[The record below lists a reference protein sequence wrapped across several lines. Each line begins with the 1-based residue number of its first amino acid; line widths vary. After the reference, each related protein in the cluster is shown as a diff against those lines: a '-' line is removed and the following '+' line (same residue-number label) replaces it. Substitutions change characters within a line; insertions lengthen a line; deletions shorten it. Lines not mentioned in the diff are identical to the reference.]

1 MTELTRQVRIGKI
14 ESVDFAMFSPQQIKK
29 LSVVHVTETSPYMR
43 NFPRANGVNDL
54 RMGTTDRRFHCSTC
68 KNDIIKCSGHLGH
81 IDLAEPVYHTG
92 FFPIIIKMLRC
103 VCFMCSRLKVMP
115 EDLIEFSEMY
125 GSDKLNTVS
134 KFLTT
139 KLTCVHCQ
147 GPQPLYKRVGLNIT
161 VSYKPKQVESFE
173 SPEEAVFCT
182 RPFTPRSARSIL
194 KHLSDEDCML
204 LGLNPSLTRP
214 EWMVLTV
221 LIVPPPIIRPSIM
234 ASDGSKIRGQDD
246 LTTKLQEIIK
256 VNNSLRVATTDKDR
270 QNLWD
275 QLQAHVAMFVYRDVK
290 AMSIAS
296 NKGTK
301 VNRKLR
307 MIFDRFKGKRGR
319 IRGNLQGKRVNYSAR
334 SVVSPDPIMDIDLVG
349 VPQELAMRLSVPV
362 KVAPFNLEEMTRC
375 VRYGADHPKGA
386 ACIVLEDQTVID
398 LKLMKDTSHIKLELG
413 WTVERFLQNNDWVM
427 FNRQPSLH
435 KMSIMAHKVQIIPG
449 KSFRLS
455 LCNTTPYNADFDGD
469 EMNIHA
475 LRTLPAT
482 AELEGIMAVKHQI
495 ISPQS
500 NKPIIGLVIDS
511 VVSGYLMTRRDSFF
525 TKEEACQI
533 VMGIHYPQRSFLPD
547 GTPCAL
553 TNILGTPLPLPAIL
567 KPVPLWTGK
576 QLFSLIF
583 PKLRVS
589 RQVNDAVEHNY
600 NKFLEDGEGYVQVSC
615 GELLCG
621 ALCKKMLGTSSGG
634 LIHVIYNDFGP
645 DEAVNFIS
653 DAQRILVNYMVRRGF
668 SVGIA
673 DCLIGQ
679 EPEDNISRLL
689 KQTKEQGLLVS
700 ATDEEGQAEA
710 LNTKLFQGILT
721 NTFSLVQPTLQRH
734 NALLAMSRSG
744 AKGSAINIAQICGCV
759 GQQSIGGRRV
769 QPGRNGRT
777 LSSFLPKD
785 IASQAR
791 GFVENSYITGLNAE
805 EYFFH
810 AMGGREGLV
819 DTAVKTASTG
829 YIQRRMMKAMESLKV
844 AYDNTVRDAR
854 NKIIQFAYGGNSFD
868 AARVER
874 IGMKLLSKSNSE
886 IQERY
891 GVNGAA
897 LRNLVLAPFTLE
909 ESCRLEHEVVV
920 EVQAILVGRDVVRAG
935 RSKLSMEMTD
945 TVYLPVNMQRLFE
958 RSLDHWGQPGRDSQ
972 THLHPLYVVA
982 KRNQLYSEIVSLY
995 GANESAVLR
1004 AYIRSTF
1011 SLRDIYLGSLGV
1023 PLSKEAFDW
1032 MCEVILKTC
1041 VRAHVVPGEMVGA
1054 VGASSIGEPTTQM
1067 TLNTFHYSG
1076 VASKDVTLG
1085 MPRLKE
1091 LIDAVPNIRTP
1102 SMTIR
1107 FPSYATVNKEWVSM
1121 FVASLECVQLNQVV
1135 DDMEVLVEPDY
1146 RTVSLESKY
1155 PEDAFAVYC
1164 FMELHGD
1171 GRRRVGEPVT
1181 QSDSILRY
1189 TLNKT
1194 KLQKHCLL
1202 PVHIARA
1209 IQNYLGDKVE
1219 VVYADAVMKEWF
1231 LRLRFKGLLRTSD
1244 DLYAVA
1250 IKEVHDH
1257 MMEMLKVHGNEAIS
1271 RVILHEERQSV
1282 VNPVTGEVVNSQ
1294 QWTVDT
1300 QGSCFQD
1307 VLGMKGVD
1315 FRRCVSN
1322 DVNEVTHVLGIEA
1335 GAQMLK
1341 MEITNVLSFDGTY
1354 VNEHNIKLL
1363 VDTMTHEGTLQP
1375 MTRHGITKVNGGT
1388 FQRASFE
1395 ETMEVFLEAAAF
1407 ASTDTVSGVT
1417 ENIML
1422 GKLAPVGTAAFD
1434 LVCPASALGGSLG
1447 ASASDVQQFIP
1458 KSKKVNALFYDKQQ
1472 QQAVSEKRKPAVLNL
1487 TTTGPMTVAAMD
1499 MDDSDEHDDQDDLDD
1514 LESVAARDVAMS
1526 DAQQFKEEEMRSLE
1540 DELCGY
1546 MPSSPVWLAMT
1557 PDYVPTSP
1565 KYY

>member
-1 MTELTRQVRIGKI
+1 MSRQSIRIGKI
-14 ESVDFAMFSPQQIKK
+14 SSVDFALFSPQQIRK

-68 KNDIIKCSGHLGH
+68 KNDIIKCSGHMGH
-81 IDLAEPVYHTG
+81 IELAEPVFHTG
-92 FFPIIIKMLRC
+92 FFPIIIKLLRC
-103 VCFMCSRLKVMP
+103 VCFLCSKLKVNE
-115 EDLIEFSEMY
+115 EDLSEFCEMY
-125 GSDKLNTVS
+125 GSDRLNSIS

-147 GPQPLYKRVGLNIT
+147 GPQPLYKRVGLGIT
-161 VSYKPKQVESFE
+161 VSFKPKQLEAFE
-173 SPEEAVFCT
+173 SPEEAAFCT
-182 RPFTPRSARSIL
+182 RPFTSKVARSIL
-194 KHLSDEDCML
+194 RHISNEDCLL
-204 LGLNPSLTRP
+204 LGLNPVLTRP

-256 VNNSLRVATTDKDR
+256 VNNSLRLATTDKDR

-275 QLQAHVAMFVYRDVK
+275 QLQAHVAMYVYRDVK
-290 AMSIAS
+290 AMSISS

-349 VPQELAMRLSVPV
+349 VPQDLAMRLSVPV
-362 KVAPFNLEEMTRC
+362 KVAPFNIEALTVC
-375 VRYGADHPKGA
+375 VRNGSEHPKGA

-398 LKLMKDTSHIKLELG
+398 LKLMKDTSQIKLELG
-413 WTVERFLQNNDWVM
+413 WTVERFLQNDDWVM

-435 KMSIMAHKVQIIPG
+435 KMSIMAHKVKIIPG

-469 EMNIHA
+469 EMNVHA

-482 AELEGIMAVKHQI
+482 AELEGIMSVKHQI

-525 TKEEACQI
+525 TKEEACQL
-533 VMGIHYPQRSFLPD
+533 VMGIHYPQRSFHVD
-547 GTPCAL
+547 GTPCAP
-553 TNILGTPLPLPAIL
+553 NDPNGIPLPLPAIL

-583 PKLRVS
+583 PKLRLS
-589 RQVNDAVEHNY
+589 RQVNDPVEHSY
-600 NKFLEDGEGYVQVSC
+600 NKILEDGEGYVQVSC

-645 DEAVNFIS
+645 DAAVNFIS
-653 DAQRILVNYMVRRGF
+653 DAQRLLVEYMVRRGF
-668 SVGIA
+668 SVGIG
-673 DCLIGQ
+673 DCLIGS
-679 EPEDNISRLL
+679 EPEESISRLL
-689 KQTKEQGLLVS
+689 TQTKEQGLLVS
-700 ATDEEGQAEA
+700 ANDEDGQAEA
-710 LNTKLFQGILT
+710 LNTKMFQGILT
-721 NTFSLVQPTLQRH
+721 NTFSLVQPTLHRH
-734 NALLAMSRSG
+734 NALLSMSRSG

-777 LSSFLPKD
+777 LSSFLPRD
-785 IASQAR
+785 MASQAR

-874 IGMKLLSKSNSE
+874 IGMKIILKSDTSIREHYGITLQQLSSVCPLSKAD
-886 IQERY
+886 
-891 GVNGAA
+891 VPK
-897 LRNLVLAPFTLE
+897 L
-909 ESCRLEHEVVV
+909 CHELSV
-920 EVQAILVGRDVVRAG
+920 EVQAILVGRNVVRAG
-935 RSKLSMEMTD
+935 RSKLSVEMTD

-958 RSLDHWGQPGRDSQ
+958 RSLDNWGSTGEETRVVQ
-972 THLHPLYVVA
+972 PLYVVS
-982 KRNQLYSEIVSLY
+982 KRNQLYSEIISLY
-995 GANESAVLR
+995 GAHESAVLR
-1004 AYIRSTF
+1004 AYLRSTF
-1011 SLRDIYLGSLGV
+1011 SLRDIYFGFLGV
-1023 PLSKEAFDW
+1023 PLSRHAFDW
-1032 MCEVILKTC
+1032 MCDVILKTC

-1091 LIDAVPNIRTP
+1091 LIDAVPSIRTP

-1107 FPSYATVNKEWVSM
+1107 FPAYATSNKEWVSR
-1121 FVASLECVQLNQVV
+1121 FAASLECVRLSQVV
-1135 DDMEVLVEPDY
+1135 DDMVILQEPSYRRVSQPEVYPD
-1146 RTVSLESKY
+1146 
-1155 PEDAFAVYC
+1155 DAFAVYC
-1164 FMELHGD
+1164 HSELHPGTS
-1171 GRRRVGEPVT
+1171 GATTPE
-1181 QSDSILRY
+1181 SDSILRY
-1189 TLNKT
+1189 SLNKV
-1194 KLQKHCLL
+1194 KLQKHRLL
-1202 PVHIARA
+1202 PMHVARA

-1219 VVYADAVMKEWF
+1219 VVYADALFTEWF
-1231 LRLRFKGLLRTSD
+1231 LRLRFKGLLRSSEE
-1244 DLYAVA
+1244 LYAVA

-1257 MMEMLKVHGNEAIS
+1257 MMECLTVHGNESIS
-1271 RVILHEERQSV
+1271 RVILHEERQST
-1282 VNPVTGEVVNSQ
+1282 VNPLTGEVVMSQ
-1294 QWTVDT
+1294 QWIVDT
-1300 QGSCFQD
+1300 QGSCLQE
-1307 VLGMKGVD
+1307 VLNMKGVD

-1322 DVNEVTHVLGIEA
+1322 DVNEVTEVLGIEA
-1335 GAQMLK
+1335 GSQMLK
-1341 MEITNVLSFDGTY
+1341 MEITSVLSFDGTY

-1407 ASTDTVSGVT
+1407 ASTDGVTGVT

-1434 LVCPASALGGSLG
+1434 LVCPASALGSSLG
-1447 ASASDVQQFIP
+1447 CAASDVQQFVP
-1458 KSKKVNALFYDKQQ
+1458 KTKKVNLNFYEDSGKKRVVVTPGAHLFGGAL
-1472 QQAVSEKRKPAVLNL
+1472 
-1487 TTTGPMTVAAMD
+1487 TVAPMD
-1499 MDDSDEHDDQDDLDD
+1499 EDAEELDGSTVSA
-1514 LESVAARDVAMS
+1514 LE
-1526 DAQQFKEEEMRSLE
+1526 QFTL
-1540 DELCGY
+1540 GY
-1546 MPSSPVWLAMT
+1546 QPSSPVWMKQEGAYC
-1557 PDYVPTSP
+1557 PSSP
-1565 KYY
+1565 QYQ

>member
-1 MTELTRQVRIGKI
+1 MSTTMVSKVLRVGKI
-14 ESVDFAMFSPQQIKK
+14 TSVDFAVFSPEQIRK

-68 KNDIIKCSGHLGH
+68 KNDIIKCSGHMGH
-81 IDLAEPVYHTG
+81 IELAEPVYHTG

-103 VCFMCSRLKVMP
+103 VCFLCSKLKVPP
-115 EDLIEFSEMY
+115 EDLAEYSELY
-125 GSDKLNTVS
+125 GVDRLTAVS

-139 KLTCVHCQ
+139 RLTCVHCQ
-147 GPQPLYKRVGLNIT
+147 APQPLFKRVGLGIIQ
-161 VSYKPKQVESFE
+161 SYKPKQLEMFE
-173 SPEEAVFCT
+173 SAEEAAFCT
-182 RPFTPRSARSIL
+182 RPFTARIARSVLRHI
-194 KHLSDEDCML
+194 SDADCCM
-204 LGLNPSLTRP
+204 LGLNPQCSRP
-214 EWMVLTV
+214 EWMILTV

-256 VNNSLRVATTDKDR
+256 VNNMLLADK
-270 QNLWD
+270 QGKAGLAE
-275 QLQAHVAMFVYRDVK
+275 QLQAHVAMYVYRDVK
-290 AMSIAS
+290 VKGITSS
-296 NKGTK
+296 KGTK

-349 VPQELAMRLSVPV
+349 VPQDLAMRLSVPV
-362 KVAPFNLEEMTRC
+362 KVVPFNMKQLTEC
-375 VRYGADHPKGA
+375 VRRGASHPQGA
-386 ACIVLEDQTVID
+386 ACIILEDQTVID
-398 LKLMKDTSHIKLELG
+398 LKLMKDTSHIVLETG
-413 WTVERFLQNNDWVM
+413 WTVERYLLNDDWVM

-435 KMSIMAHKVQIIPG
+435 KMSIMAHKVKIIPG

-495 ISPQS
+495 VSPQS

-525 TKEEACQI
+525 TKEEACQL
-533 VMGIHYPQRSFLPD
+533 VMGIHYPQREFLAD
-547 GTPCAL
+547 GTAVPCG
-553 TNILGTPLPLPAIL
+553 TGGTPLPLPAIL
-567 KPVPLWTGK
+567 KPQPLWTGK
-576 QLFSLIF
+576 QLFSLIL
-583 PKLRVS
+583 PRMRLS
-589 RQVNDAVEHNY
+589 RQVNDPVDFYY
-600 NKFLEDGEGYVQVSC
+600 NRFLEDNEGWVHLSS
-615 GELLCG
+615 GDLLCG

-645 DEAVNFIS
+645 DATVNFVS
-653 DAQRILVNYMVRRGF
+653 DAQRLLVNYMVRRGF
-668 SVGIA
+668 SVGIG
-673 DCLIGQ
+673 DCLIGT
-679 EPEDNISRLL
+679 EPEGNISRLL
-689 KQTKEQGLLVS
+689 QQTKEQGLSNSL
-700 ATDEEGQAEA
+700 ADEDGQAEA
-710 LNTKLFQGILT
+710 VNTKMFQGLLT
-721 NTFSLVQPTLQRH
+721 NTFSLVQPTLARN
-734 NALLAMSRSG
+734 NALLSMSRSG

-777 LSSFLPKD
+777 LSSFLPQD
-785 IASQAR
+785 MAAQAR

-854 NKIIQFAYGGNSFD
+854 NKIIQFSYGGNSFD

-874 IGMKLLSKSNSE
+874 IGMKLVFKSDQDIEEQYSCSVE
-886 IQERY
+886 QL
-891 GVNGAA
+891 AA
-897 LRNLVLAPFTLE
+897 LYTGVPLTEADWGRVG
-909 ESCRLEHEVVV
+909 HEVRV
-920 EVQAILVGRDVVRAG
+920 EVQALKLGRDIVRAG
-935 RSKLSMEMTD
+935 RKNLSLEMVD
-945 TVYLPVNMQRLFE
+945 TAYLPVNMQRLFE
-958 RSLDHWGQPGRDSQ
+958 QVSTFKTTG
-972 THLHPLYVVA
+972 LHPLYVISE
-982 KRNQLYSEIVSLY
+982 RNKLFKEIVSLY
-995 GANESAVLR
+995 GGNESAVLR
-1004 AYIRSTF
+1004 AYLRSTF
-1011 SLRDIYLGSLGV
+1011 SLRDIYFGPSGSPGA
-1023 PLSKEAFDW
+1023 LSKEAFDW
-1032 MCEVILKTC
+1032 MCGSILKTC

-1102 SMTIR
+1102 SMTLR
-1107 FPSYATVNKEWVSM
+1107 FPEYASNRDWVSM
-1121 FVASLECVQLNQVV
+1121 FAASLECVRLAQVV
-1135 DDMEVLVEPDY
+1135 TDMVILVEPDASK
-1146 RTVSLESKY
+1146 VALEAEY
-1155 PEDAFAVYC
+1155 PHDAFAVFC
-1164 FMELHGD
+1164 ATMLSPTS
-1171 GRRRVGEPVT
+1171 PVT
-1181 QSDSILRY
+1181 GALSGSDSVLRY

-1194 KLQKHCLL
+1194 KLQKHGLL
-1202 PVHIARA
+1202 PVNVARA
-1209 IQNYLGDKVE
+1209 IQAYLGDKVD
-1219 VVYADAVMKEWF
+1219 VVYADALMPEWF
-1231 LRLRFKGLLRTSD
+1231 LRLRMKGLLRSSEE
-1244 DLYAVA
+1244 LYAVA
-1250 IKEVHDH
+1250 IKEVHEH
-1257 MMEMLKVHGNEAIS
+1257 LVETLIVHGHEAVS
-1271 RVILHEERQSV
+1271 RVIPHEERQSV
-1282 VNPVTGEVVNSQ
+1282 INNVTGEVRQVN
-1294 QWTVDT
+1294 QWIVDT
-1300 QGSCFQD
+1300 QGSCLQH
-1307 VLGMKGVD
+1307 VLGLKGVD

-1322 DVNEVTHVLGIEA
+1322 DVNEVTEVLGIEA
-1335 GAQMLK
+1335 GAQLLK

-1395 ETMEVFLEAAAF
+1395 ETMEVFLEAASF
-1407 ASTDTVSGVT
+1407 ASTDAVSGVT

-1434 LVCPASALGGSLG
+1434 LVCPVATAGKMSTGVP
-1447 ASASDVQQFIP
+1447 DVHQFVP
-1458 KSKKVNALFYDKQQ
+1458 KSRKVNALFCEPSAPQKARPALLPSLYDADHLTVEPLELDEDLDKNLPEDLDENLPDIQEQQ
-1472 QQAVSEKRKPAVLNL
+1472 QQKGAGSRKSKADAE
-1487 TTTGPMTVAAMD
+1487 VAEVAEVAMD
-1499 MDDSDEHDDQDDLDD
+1499 VDMD
-1514 LESVAARDVAMS
+1514 V
-1526 DAQQFKEEEMRSLE
+1526 
-1540 DELCGY
+1540 GY
-1546 MPSSPVWLAMT
+1546 RPSSPVWGSLES
-1557 PDYVPTSP
+1557 PSDYVPSSP
-1565 KYY
+1565 KYL

>member
-1 MTELTRQVRIGKI
+1 MVIQLGKI
-14 ESVDFAMFSPQQIKK
+14 TSVEFSIFSPEQIRA

-68 KNDIIKCSGHLGH
+68 KNDIIKCSGHMGH
-81 IDLAEPVYHTG
+81 IELAEPVYHTG
-92 FFPIIIKMLRC
+92 FFPIIIKLLRC
-103 VCFMCSRLKVMP
+103 VCFMCSRLKVTP
-115 EDLIEFSEMY
+115 EDLAEFSELY
-125 GSDKLNTVS
+125 GVDKLNAVS

-139 KLTCVHCQ
+139 KLTCVHCG
-147 GPQPLYKRVGLNIT
+147 GPQPLYKRVGLTIT
-161 VSYKPKQVESFE
+161 LSYKPKQIEMFE
-173 SPEEAVFCT
+173 SPEEAAFCT
-182 RPFTPRSARSIL
+182 RPFTPKSARSVLRHI
-194 KHLSDEDCML
+194 SNEDCAL
-204 LGLNPSLTRP
+204 LGLNPTLTRP
-214 EWMVLTV
+214 EWMVLRV
-221 LIVPPPIIRPSIM
+221 LIVPPPIVRPSIM

-256 VNNSLRVATTDKDR
+256 VNNTLRSATTDKDR

-290 AMSIAS
+290 VKGVTSS
-296 NKGTK
+296 KGTK

-349 VPQELAMRLSVPV
+349 VPQDLAMRLSVPI
-362 KVAPFNLEEMTRC
+362 KVADFNIDVLTKC
-375 VRYGADHPKGA
+375 VRNGADHPQGA

-398 LKLMKDTSHIKLELG
+398 LKLMKDTSHIVLNVG
-413 WTVERFLQNNDWVM
+413 WTVERYLQNDDWVM

-435 KMSIMAHKVQIIPG
+435 KMSIMAHKVKIIPG

-525 TKEEACQI
+525 TKEEACQL
-533 VMGIHYPQRSFLPD
+533 VMGIHYPQRSFKPN
-547 GTPCAL
+547 GTACSP
-553 TNILGTPLPLPAIL
+553 NDPHSVPLPLPAIL
-567 KPVPLWTGK
+567 KPQPLWTGK

-583 PKLRVS
+583 PRLRLS
-589 RQVNDAVEHNY
+589 RQVNDSVDFFY
-600 NKFLEDGEGYVQVSC
+600 NKVLEDGEGYVHVSS

-634 LIHVIYNDFGP
+634 LVHVIYNDFGP
-645 DEAVNFIS
+645 DAAVNFIS
-653 DAQRILVNYMVRRGF
+653 DAQRILVNYMLRRGF
-668 SVGIA
+668 SVGIG
-673 DCLIGQ
+673 DCLIGAD
-679 EPEDNISRLL
+679 PEENISKLL
-689 KQTKEQGLLVS
+689 HQTKVQGLSNSLADDDS
-700 ATDEEGQAEA
+700 QAEA
-710 LNTKLFQGILT
+710 VNTKMFQGILT
-721 NTFSLVQPTLQRH
+721 NTFSLVQPTLARN
-734 NALLAMSRSG
+734 NALLSMSRSG

-777 LSSFLPKD
+777 LSSFLPMD
-785 IASQAR
+785 MASQAR

-844 AYDNTVRDAR
+844 SYDNTVRDAR

-874 IGMKLLSKSNSE
+874 IGMKLLFKSNQDIVEHYGCTVEQIESALSFGLTGV
-886 IQERY
+886 ER
-891 GVNGAA
+891 AQ
-897 LRNLVLAPFTLE
+897 LQ
-909 ESCRLEHEVVV
+909 HELSV
-920 EVQAILVGRDVVRAG
+920 EVQALLVGRDIVRAG
-935 RSKLSMEMTD
+935 RCKLSLEMLD
-945 TVYLPVNMQRLFE
+945 TAYLPVNMQRLFE
-958 RSLDHWGQPGRDSQ
+958 RSLDHASSSASA
-972 THLHPLYVVA
+972 TTTALHPLYVVA
-982 KRNQLYSEIVSLY
+982 ERNKLYKEIVSLY
-995 GANESAVLR
+995 GSNESAVLR

-1011 SLRDIYLGSLGV
+1011 SLRDIYFG
-1023 PLSKEAFDW
+1023 PLEKPLCKAAFDW
-1032 MCEVILKTC
+1032 MCQTIHKTC

-1107 FPSYATVNKEWVSM
+1107 FPAYAAAKENKDWVSM
-1121 FVASLECVQLNQVV
+1121 FASSLECVRLSQVV
-1135 DDMEVLVEPDY
+1135 SDMVILNEPD
-1146 RTVSLESKY
+1146 VSRVHLEAEY
-1155 PEDAFAVYC
+1155 PHDAFAVHC
-1164 FMELHGD
+1164 HTFLNASASSPEAGQ
-1171 GRRRVGEPVT
+1171 G
-1181 QSDSILRY
+1181 DSILRY
-1189 TLNKT
+1189 TLDKD
-1194 KLQKHCLL
+1194 KLQKHNLL
-1202 PVHIARA
+1202 PVHVARA
-1209 IQNYLGDKVE
+1209 IQNYLMDKIE
-1219 VVYADAVMKEWF
+1219 VIFADALMGEWF
-1231 LRLRFKGLLRTSD
+1231 LRLRFKGLLKTTEE
-1244 DLYAVA
+1244 LYAVA
-1250 IKEVHDH
+1250 IKEVHEH
-1257 MMEMLKVHGNEAIS
+1257 LMETLIVHGHETIS

-1282 VNPVTGEVVNSQ
+1282 VNRDTGELTHRE
-1294 QWTVDT
+1294 QWIVDT
-1300 QGSCFQD
+1300 QGSCLQHVFS
-1307 VLGMKGVD
+1307 LKGVD

-1322 DVNEVTHVLGIEA
+1322 DVNEVTEVLGIEA

-1341 MEITNVLSFDGTY
+1341 MEITSVLSFDGTY

-1395 ETMEVFLEAAAF
+1395 ETMEVFLEAASF
-1407 ASTDTVSGVT
+1407 ASTDSVSGVT

-1434 LVCPASALGGSLG
+1434 LVSSMSL
-1447 ASASDVQQFIP
+1447 ATAADVQQFVP
-1458 KSKKVNALFYDKQQ
+1458 KSRRVNALFC
-1472 QQAVSEKRKPAVLNL
+1472 EKNKGRGETKLERPCVDSITADL
-1487 TTTGPMTVAAMD
+1487 TAGPLLVPK
-1499 MDDSDEHDDQDDLDD
+1499 
-1514 LESVAARDVAMS
+1514 LE
-1526 DAQQFKEEEMRSLE
+1526 LE
-1540 DELCGY
+1540 DEDELSLDEVQEMEEVLAY
-1546 MPSSPVWLAMT
+1546 RPSSPVWNPSA
-1557 PDYVPTSP
+1557 YVPSSP
-1565 KYY
+1565 KYV

>member
-1 MTELTRQVRIGKI
+1 MSVRIGKI
-14 ESVDFAMFSPQQIKK
+14 TSVDFSLYSPQQIKN

-68 KNDIIKCSGHLGH
+68 KNDIIKCSGHMGH
-81 IDLAEPVYHTG
+81 IELAEPVYHTG
-92 FFPIIIKMLRC
+92 FFPVILKLLRC
-103 VCFMCSRLKVMP
+103 ICFMCSRLKVA
-115 EDLIEFSEMY
+115 SEELAEY
-125 GSDKLNTVS
+125 SELYSLERLNTVS
-134 KFLTT
+134 KCLTT

-147 GPQPLYKRVGLNIT
+147 GPQPLYKRVGISISLT
-161 VSYKPKQVESFE
+161 YKPKQLEAFE
-173 SPEEAVFCT
+173 NPEEAAFCT
-182 RPFTPRSARSIL
+182 RPFTPRTARSIL
-194 KHLSDEDCML
+194 KHVSDEDCVL
-204 LGLNPSLTRP
+204 LGLNPLMTRP

-256 VNNSLRVATTDKDR
+256 VNNYLRVATTEKDK

-290 AMSIAS
+290 LKGLTS
-296 NKGTK
+296 NKGSK

-349 VPQELAMRLSVPV
+349 VPQDLAMRLSVPV
-362 KVAPFNLEEMTRC
+362 KVAHFNLEELTGF
-375 VRYGADHPKGA
+375 VRNGSEHPQGA

-413 WTVERFLQNNDWVM
+413 WTVERFLQNDDWVM

-435 KMSIMAHKVQIIPG
+435 KMSIMAHKVKIIPG

-495 ISPQS
+495 VSPQS

-511 VVSGYLMTRRDSFF
+511 VLSGYLMTRRDSFF
-525 TKEEACQI
+525 NKDAACQLI
-533 VMGIHYPQRSFLPD
+533 MGIHYPQRPYSLPM
-547 GTPCAL
+547 
-553 TNILGTPLPLPAIL
+553 PAIMR
-567 KPVPLWTGK
+567 PVPLWTGK

-589 RQVNDAVEHNY
+589 RQVNDPLGFDY
-600 NKFLEDGEGYVQVSC
+600 NKFMDDGEGYVQVLG
-615 GELLCG
+615 GELILG
-621 ALCKKMLGTSSGG
+621 ALCKKSLGTSSGG

-645 DEAVNFIS
+645 DAAVNFIS
-653 DAQRILVNYMVRRGF
+653 DAQRILVNYMERRGF
-668 SVGIA
+668 SVGIG
-673 DCLIGQ
+673 DCLIGL
-679 EPEDNISRLL
+679 EPEDNISTLL
-689 KQTKEQGLLVS
+689 QQTKEQGLFNSLN
-700 ATDEEGQAEA
+700 DNDGQAEA
-710 LNTKLFQGILT
+710 VNTKMFQGMLT
-721 NTFSLVQPTLQRH
+721 NTFSLVQPTLAKN
-734 NALLAMSRSG
+734 NALLDMSRSG

-777 LSSFLPKD
+777 LSSFLPMD
-785 IASQAR
+785 VASQAR

-874 IGMKLLSKSNSE
+874 IGMKLLFKSNTEAVDSYLCTVKQLELLHQVPFSE
-886 IQERY
+886 AEKSVLEQELRLDIQ
-891 GVNGAA
+891 
-897 LRNLVLAPFTLE
+897 NLLL
-909 ESCRLEHEVVV
+909 
-920 EVQAILVGRDVVRAG
+920 GRDIVRAG
-935 RSKLSMEMTD
+935 RCWLATGQEMID
-945 TVYLPVNMQRLFE
+945 TVYLPINMQRLFE
-958 RSLDHWGQPGRDSQ
+958 RSQDVCCGFKD
-972 THLHPLYVVA
+972 TTDLHPLYVSS
-982 KRNQLYSEIVSLY
+982 KRNQLYKEIISLY
-995 GANESAVLR
+995 GFNESAVLR
-1004 AYIRSTF
+1004 AYIQSTF
-1011 SLRDIYLGSLGV
+1011 SFKDIYLTNQLR
-1023 PLSKEAFDW
+1023 KEGFDW
-1032 MCEVILKTC
+1032 MCKTILHTC

-1091 LIDAVPNIRTP
+1091 LIDAVPSIRTP

-1107 FPSYATVNKEWVSM
+1107 FPEYATREWVTT
-1121 FVASLECVQLNQVV
+1121 FAANLECVWLSQVV
-1135 DDMEVLVEPDY
+1135 DAMSIVPELLSPIDF
-1146 RTVSLESKY
+1146 TES
-1155 PEDAFAVYC
+1155 EESFAVYC
-1164 FMELHGD
+1164 FMALNVD
-1171 GRRRVGEPVT
+1171 QNVAQNAVPFTPDTV
-1181 QSDSILRY
+1181 LRY
-1189 TLNKT
+1189 VLNKN
-1194 KLQKHCLL
+1194 KLQQHGML
-1202 PVHIARA
+1202 PVHVALA
-1209 IQNYLGDKVE
+1209 VQQYFVDKVSI
-1219 VVYADAVMKEWF
+1219 VYADALMEEWF
-1231 LRLRFKGLLRTSD
+1231 VRLRFKGLTRASD
-1244 DLYAVA
+1244 ELYAVA
-1250 IKEVHDH
+1250 IKEVHEH
-1257 MMEMLKVHGNEAIS
+1257 LLETLIIHGHSSVS
-1271 RVILHEERQSV
+1271 RVIVHEEKQ
-1282 VNPVTGEVVNSQ
+1282 PVLKLDSGSISHRE
-1294 QWTVDT
+1294 QWCVDT
-1300 QGSCFQD
+1300 QGSCLQD
-1307 VLGMKGVD
+1307 VLNMSGID
-1315 FRRCVSN
+1315 FTQCVSN
-1322 DVNEVTHVLGIEA
+1322 DVNEVTGVLGIEA

-1354 VNEHNIKLL
+1354 VNEHHIKLL

-1375 MTRHGITKVNGGT
+1375 MTRHGITKVNGGV

-1395 ETMEVFLEAAAF
+1395 ETMEVFLEAATF
-1407 ASTDTVSGVT
+1407 ASTDAVTGVT

-1434 LVCPASALGGSLG
+1434 LVCSSELCTKYVAT
-1447 ASASDVQQFIP
+1447 SDVQQFIP
-1458 KSKKVNALFYDKQQ
+1458 KKVKCPPLFMDNHQDSMKE
-1472 QQAVSEKRKPAVLNL
+1472 SRTHEDLLSVLSL
-1487 TTTGPMTVAAMD
+1487 TQGPLTVQPL
-1499 MDDSDEHDDQDDLDD
+1499 S
-1514 LESVAARDVAMS
+1514 LEED
-1526 DAQQFKEEEMRSLE
+1526 EEMLSEEHLADME
-1540 DELCGY
+1540 DVLCY
-1546 MPSSPVWLAMT
+1546 EPCYEPSSPVYT
-1557 PDYVPTSP
+1557 PGSYVPSSP
-1565 KYY
+1565 LYL

>member
-1 MTELTRQVRIGKI
+1 MTTSVRIGKI
-14 ESVDFAMFSPQQIKK
+14 KSVDFALYSPQQIKK

-68 KNDIIKCSGHLGH
+68 KNDIIKCSGHMGH
-81 IDLAEPVYHTG
+81 IELAEPVYHTG
-92 FFPIIIKMLRC
+92 FFPVILKLLRC
-103 VCFMCSRLKVMP
+103 VCFMCSRIKVQ
-115 EDLIEFSEMY
+115 EEELGEYSEMY
-125 GSDKLNTVS
+125 GLERLNALS
-134 KFLTT
+134 KCLTT

-147 GPQPLYKRVGLNIT
+147 GPQPLYKRVGLNIAVT
-161 VSYKPKQVESFE
+161 FKPKQIEAFE
-173 SPEEAVFCT
+173 SPEEAAFCT
-182 RPFTPRSARSIL
+182 KPFTPKTVRSIL
-194 KHLSDEDCML
+194 KHISDEDATM
-204 LGLNPSLTRP
+204 LGLNPELTRP

-256 VNNSLRVATTDKDR
+256 VNNALRVEHMSTKPDSQKAEKDR
-270 QNLWD
+270 QALWD

-290 AMSIAS
+290 VKGLTS
-296 NKGTK
+296 NKGSK

-349 VPQELAMRLSVPV
+349 VPQDLAMRLSVPV
-362 KVAPFNLEEMTRC
+362 KVAPFNLEQLTQY
-375 VRYGADHPKGA
+375 VRNGSDHPNGA
-386 ACIVLEDQTVID
+386 ACIVLEDQTIID
-398 LKLMKDTSHIKLELG
+398 LKLMKDTSNIKLELG
-413 WTVERFLQNNDWVM
+413 WTVERFLQNGDWVM

-435 KMSIMAHKVQIIPG
+435 KMSIMAHKVKIIPG

-495 ISPQS
+495 VSPQS

-511 VVSGYLMTRRDSFF
+511 VLSGYLMTRRDSFF
-525 TKEEACQI
+525 TREEACQLI
-533 VMGIHYPQRSFLPD
+533 MGIQYPQRPTWS
-547 GTPCAL
+547 C
-553 TNILGTPLPLPAIL
+553 PLPAPAIL
-567 KPVPLWTGK
+567 KPTALWTGK

-589 RQVNDAVEHNY
+589 RQVNDPVDFAY
-600 NKFLEDGEGYVQVSC
+600 NKVLDDGEGYLHVLG

-621 ALCKKMLGTSSGG
+621 ALCKKSLGTSSGG

-645 DEAVNFIS
+645 DAAVQFIS
-653 DAQRILVNYMVRRGF
+653 DAQRILVKYMERRGF
-668 SVGIA
+668 SVGIG
-673 DCLIGQ
+673 DCLIGT
-679 EPEDNISRLL
+679 EPEANISNLL
-689 KQTKEQGLLVS
+689 HQTKEQGLWNSLQ
-700 ATDEEGQAEA
+700 DNDGHGDHAEA
-710 LNTKLFQGILT
+710 VNTKMFQGMLT
-721 NTFSLVQPTLQRH
+721 NTFSLVQPTLAKD
-734 NALLAMSRSG
+734 NSLLHMSRSG

-777 LSSFLPKD
+777 LSSFLPMD
-785 IASQAR
+785 MASQAR

-854 NKIIQFAYGGNSFD
+854 NKIIQFSYGGNSFD

-874 IGMKLLSKSNSE
+874 IGMKLLFKSN
-886 IQERY
+886 
-891 GVNGAA
+891 AD
-897 LRNLVLAPFTLE
+897 VLDSYLCTVQQLQDVYQTPFTLPE
-909 ESCRLEHEVVV
+909 MTLLEQELRLEL
-920 EVQAILVGRDVVRAG
+920 QGLLMGRDIVRAG
-935 RSKLSMEMTD
+935 RCNLTTGQEVAD
-945 TVYLPVNMQRLFE
+945 TVYLPINMQRLFE
-958 RSLDHWGQPGRDSQ
+958 RSQDVCSAFKGTTD
-972 THLHPLYVVA
+972 LHPLYVAA
-982 KRNQLYSEIVSLY
+982 KRNQLYREIISLY
-995 GANESAVLR
+995 GLNESAVLR
-1004 AYIRSTF
+1004 AYIQSTF
-1011 SLRDIYLGSLGV
+1011 SFKDIYVANQLLKDG
-1023 PLSKEAFDW
+1023 FDW
-1032 MCEVILKTC
+1032 MCKTILNTC

-1091 LIDAVPNIRTP
+1091 LIDAVPSIRTP

-1107 FPSYATVNKEWVSM
+1107 FPEYAARNREWVSTFAM
-1121 FVASLECVQLNQVV
+1121 NLECLRLSQVV
-1135 DDMEVLVEPDY
+1135 DEMSIVPELLPPFDY
-1146 RTVSLESKY
+1146 LASD
-1155 PEDAFAVYC
+1155 DAFAVHC
-1164 FMELHGD
+1164 FHALNPSPSG
-1171 GRRRVGEPVT
+1171 VVP
-1181 QSDSILRY
+1181 DSVLRY
-1189 TLNKT
+1189 VLNKK
-1194 KLQKHCLL
+1194 KLQHHGLL
-1202 PVHIARA
+1202 PVHVAQA
-1209 IQNYLGDKVE
+1209 VQQYFVDKVTII
-1219 VVYADAVMKEWF
+1219 YADALMEEWF
-1231 LRLRFKGLLRTSD
+1231 LRLKFKGLNRPSEE
-1244 DLYAVA
+1244 LYAVA
-1250 IKEVHDH
+1250 IKEVHEH
-1257 MMEMLKVHGNEAIS
+1257 LMETLVVHGHESVA
-1271 RVILHEERQSV
+1271 RVILHEEKQHVLDGASGSLQHRD
-1282 VNPVTGEVVNSQ
+1282 
-1294 QWTVDT
+1294 QWCVDT

-1307 VLGMKGVD
+1307 VLNMKGVD
-1315 FRRCVSN
+1315 YIQCISN
-1322 DVNEVTHVLGIEA
+1322 DVNEVTEVLGIEA
-1335 GAQMLK
+1335 GAQLLK
-1341 MEITNVLSFDGTY
+1341 MEITSVLSFDGTY
-1354 VNEHNIKLL
+1354 VNEHHIKLL

-1375 MTRHGITKVNGGT
+1375 MTRHGITKVNGGV

-1395 ETMEVFLEAAAF
+1395 ETMEVFLEAATF

-1434 LVCPASALGGSLG
+1434 LVCPSVQPVT
-1447 ASASDVQQFIP
+1447 SDVQQFVP
-1458 KSKKVNALFYDKQQ
+1458 KRAKCPPLFLEKDVPKVV
-1472 QQAVSEKRKPAVLNL
+1472 VSTIMPSTISGPLTVQPLDLENELSDDEVADMEGVLSEMGHAARQTSVPL
-1487 TTTGPMTVAAMD
+1487 TTPRAFPYA
-1499 MDDSDEHDDQDDLDD
+1499 
-1514 LESVAARDVAMS
+1514 
-1526 DAQQFKEEEMRSLE
+1526 
-1540 DELCGY
+1540 
-1546 MPSSPVWLAMT
+1546 PSSPVYQ
-1557 PDYVPTSP
+1557 PGSYVPSSP
-1565 KYY
+1565 VYL